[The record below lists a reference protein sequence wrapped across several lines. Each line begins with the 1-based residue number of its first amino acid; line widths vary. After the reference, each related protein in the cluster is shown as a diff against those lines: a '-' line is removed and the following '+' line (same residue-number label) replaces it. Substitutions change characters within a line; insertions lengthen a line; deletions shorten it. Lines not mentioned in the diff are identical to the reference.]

1 MSAELKGMFQLI
13 YKCFGF
19 FLTKVQLCQV
29 SSVWDMYNEF
39 QVIGNFFAPP
49 PVPHLHPRA
58 ALKRLFLSRVSNYVD
73 AMTSSTLLCV
83 CVFST
88 SKCSY
93 FAPW

>member
-39 QVIGNFFAPP
+39 QVIGNFFA
-49 PVPHLHPRA
+49 
-58 ALKRLFLSRVSNYVD
+58 ALKRLFLNRVSNYVD
-73 AMTSSTLLCV
+73 AMTSSALLCV

>member
-49 PVPHLHPRA
+49 PPALHPRA
-58 ALKRLFLSRVSNYVD
+58 ALKRLFLNRVSNYVD
-73 AMTSSTLLCV
+73 AMTSSALLCV

>member
-39 QVIGNFFAPP
+39 QVIGNFFAPSP
-49 PVPHLHPRA
+49 PRPPSQSSPKK
-58 ALKRLFLSRVSNYVD
+58 ALSE
-73 AMTSSTLLCV
+73 
-83 CVFST
+83 
-88 SKCSY
+88 
-93 FAPW
+93 